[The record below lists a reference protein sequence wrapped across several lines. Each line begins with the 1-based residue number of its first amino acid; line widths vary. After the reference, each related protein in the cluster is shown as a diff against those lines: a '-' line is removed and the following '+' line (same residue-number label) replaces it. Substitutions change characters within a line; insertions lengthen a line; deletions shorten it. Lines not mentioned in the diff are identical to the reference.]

1 MVYKIQKES
10 GILKIAGIVLGVI
23 TALLG
28 IYAFCVPLGVFLGI
42 SWVIAILII
51 VNGVESIADGA
62 ASSPKKDVAKM
73 VLGALIVLAGV
84 FLLFSGILRF
94 LTDMMMVYLIGGA
107 LIVYGVFQIVEG
119 IRKRAVS
126 TGACVLS
133 VICGVISVIGG
144 FLAFGHPFL
153 TMVSVG
159 YIIAFNLIM
168 QGVNMIVIALNRDRM

>member
-1 MVYKIQKES
+1 MVF
-10 GILKIAGIVLGVI
+10 LKAAGIFLGVI

-28 IYAFCVPLGVFLGI
+28 VYALCVPLSVFLGI

-62 ASSPKKDVAKM
+62 ASAPKKDTGKII
-73 VLGALIVLAGV
+73 LGALIVLAGV
-84 FLLFSGILRF
+84 FLLFSGLLRF
-94 LTDMMMVYLIGGA
+94 FTDMMMVYLIGFA
-107 LIVYGVFQIVEG
+107 LILYGVFQIVSG
-119 IRKRAVS
+119 WKKKAVS
-126 TGACVLS
+126 AGACAVS
-133 VICGVISVIGG
+133 IVCGVISVIGG

-168 QGVNMIVIALNRDRM
+168 QGVNMIVIAVNRNRL